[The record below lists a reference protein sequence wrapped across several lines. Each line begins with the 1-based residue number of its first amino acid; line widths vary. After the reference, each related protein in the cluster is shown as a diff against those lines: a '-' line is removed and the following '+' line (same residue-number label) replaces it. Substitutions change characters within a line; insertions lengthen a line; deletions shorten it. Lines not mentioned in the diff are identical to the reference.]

1 MITKQPNDYVKIA
14 NQQLIKQN
22 NLTLVFNLINR
33 YEPISR
39 VKLARLT
46 RLSPTT
52 ISSLVEELLENE
64 LVMEI
69 GAGKTN
75 SSGRKPIM
83 LKVNQK
89 SRFVISLEVKKDKI
103 SGGVYDLKCNE
114 IARKSIS
121 EYDIAEL
128 GNGLISLCEE
138 LIEESKLNRNNFLG
152 IALGIPGIINY
163 RDYTVV
169 SSTVIEKLHTNK
181 TFYTELS
188 NRFSNIPILME
199 NESCFAAYAEHTIA
213 RSGREGDNILIDI
226 NEGVG
231 CGIIIDDN
239 IYKGAWGIAGELG
252 HMTIDMNGEHCECGN
267 RGCLETLVSIPAILK
282 RALKAAEEKKSGVFW
297 ELVQKKDLP
306 LFDSFLKA
314 YEDKDPVALE
324 TVLHA
329 ADCLA
334 FGINN
339 AVNLL
344 DIRQIGISGRI
355 TKFGKLFIDRV
366 KQKVKSMSFD
376 LYGDKIQ
383 VNYSVLGDDTVVL
396 GGARY
401 LLDNIYRPKRDFA
414 NQGI

>member
-324 TVLHA
+324 T
-329 ADCLA
+329 
-334 FGINN
+334 G
-339 AVNLL
+339 LL
-344 DIRQIGISGRI
+344 FYCTSFFRCPYRLKSPSPFVRACRFFQGRI
-355 TKFGKLFIDRV
+355 RPIGLKYGPLRYIFLSNPFRTKPMPSWF
-366 KQKVKSMSFD
+366 
-376 LYGDKIQ
+376 YDKHKNPIRR
-383 VNYSVLGDDTVVL
+383 YFLRYTVSHRNPV
-396 GGARY
+396 GP
-401 LLDNIYRPKRDFA
+401 IRP
-414 NQGI
+414 